1 MYRLTLT
8 VPEGIKILNLSERKG
23 FFEISPLER
32 GYGITLGNS
41 LRRVLLSSIKGSA
54 IFAVHIDGV
63 LHEFSTIEGVTE
75 DVPHIV
81 LNLKKVR
88 VKFESD
94 LPYKSMVLSKQGK
107 GVVKASDFRLPPEIK
122 IMNPDQHIA
131 ELSSDDSKIA
141 IEAFVTSGRG
151 YLTVEEI
158 KYLIKSDKGFQP
170 ILPHN
175 SFFIDADFSPVRFVN
190 FSIENMRVDY
200 RTDFERLL
208 IEIETDGSVSPYD
221 ALVEAHTIMINHLS
235 CIKKILTPKV
245 EIQQDK
251 KPKEVSK
258 RVLDILEE
266 NIAFLDLSKR
276 VTEALEEAGIKTLYD
291 LVSLKRDDLLKIKNL
306 GKKSIEEIEE
316 KLRKFDLYLGMELPK
331 TSKG

>member
-8 VPEGIKILNLSERKG
+8 IPDSIKILSLTDRKG
-23 FFEISPLER
+23 IFEISPLER

-63 LHEFSTIEGVTE
+63 LHEISTLEGVIE

-81 LNLKKVR
+81 LNLKKIR

-107 GVVKASDFRLPPEIK
+107 GEVKASDFRLPPEIK
-122 IMNPDQHIA
+122 IMNPNQHIA
-131 ELSSDDSKIA
+131 ELSSENSRLA
-141 IEAFVTSGRG
+141 IEAFVASGRG

-158 KYLIKSDKGFQP
+158 KYLVKSDKGFQP

-200 RTDFERLL
+200 RTDFEKLF
-208 IEIETDGSVSPYD
+208 IDIETDGSISPYD
-221 ALVEAHTIMINHLS
+221 ALVEAQEIIIDHLS
-235 CIKKILTPKV
+235 CIKKISTQKV
-245 EIQQDK
+245 EVREEK
-251 KPKEVSK
+251 KIKEISK
-258 RVLDILEE
+258 RVLEMLEE
-266 NIAFLDLSKR
+266 NISFLDLSKR
-276 VTEALEEAGIKTLYD
+276 VTEALEEVGVKTLYD
-291 LVSLKRDDLLKIKNL
+291 LVSLKREDLSKIKNL

-331 TSKG
+331 PSKS